1 MSGISVLLA
10 MSSFNRSIVII
21 LVSNNSHMISLSLH
35 GQNGKLILSKDD
47 HIPLE
52 K

>member
-1 MSGISVLLA
+1 MSGNSVLPA
-10 MSSFNRSIVII
+10 MCSFNRSIVIV
-21 LVSNNSHMISLSLH
+21 LVNNNSHMILLCLH